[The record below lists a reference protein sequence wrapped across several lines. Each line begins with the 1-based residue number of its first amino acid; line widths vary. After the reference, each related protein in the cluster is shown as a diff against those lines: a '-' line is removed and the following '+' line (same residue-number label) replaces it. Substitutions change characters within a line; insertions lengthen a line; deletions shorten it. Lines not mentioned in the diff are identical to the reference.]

1 MGNPGF
7 FLQQKM
13 MDLGLTGQEFTLLE
27 KCGTKALQ
35 RAVKVKG
42 RNSGLKK
49 KLSRNCLAGLG
60 NIKFGYKSC

>member
-13 MDLGLTGQEFTLLE
+13 LDLGLTGQEFTLLE

-35 RAVKVKG
+35 KAVKVKG
-42 RNSGLKK
+42 RNRSGLGRD
-49 KLSRNCLAGLG
+49 SG
-60 NIKFGYKSC
+60 